1 MRQRAPGG
9 DDSSAPCPCPLPAR
23 SHRKLHFKSRALLRA
38 GDVAALAHPHAS
50 EERAAL
56 ATLVKGVPG
65 MVRLVERACAAQA
78 DSEDEIEISL
88 ELVGRWRRVLVV
100 AAPYCCCSLYVARG
114 YECASASAIV
124 VERGCA
130 NWLWWLL
137 LWSGGVPTLPL
148 AESASC
154 SGVDSNPSTNTHG

>member
-9 DDSSAPCPCPLPAR
+9 DDASAPCPCALPAR
-23 SHRKLHFKSRALLRA
+23 SHRKLDFKSRALLRA
-38 GDVAALAHPHAS
+38 GGEAPLAHAHAPD
-50 EERAAL
+50 ERPVL
-56 ATLVKGVPG
+56 PTLVKGVTG
-65 MVRLVERACAAQA
+65 VVRLVERARAAQP
-78 DSEDEIEISL
+78 DSEHEIEISL

-100 AAPYCCCSLYVARG
+100 AAPYCCGAGVCQLVVVVV
-114 YECASASAIV
+114 V
-124 VERGCA
+124 VERVCA
-130 NWLWWLL
+130 NWLL